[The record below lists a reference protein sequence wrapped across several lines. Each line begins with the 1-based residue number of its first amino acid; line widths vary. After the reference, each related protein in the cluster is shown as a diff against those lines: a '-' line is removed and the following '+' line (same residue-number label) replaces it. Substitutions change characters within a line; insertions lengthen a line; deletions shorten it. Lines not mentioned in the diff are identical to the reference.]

1 MPYFLN
7 VWPEGNGMGLGLG
20 KRLAL
25 LRQPHKLVCRIL
37 IVQQLSRSEV
47 GVTAEYERT
56 RSAGKLDPRVI
67 SARRQSRPAGEVGPR
82 IYRPSKILTEI
93 QNGSENK
100 VWVEC
105 TLWVPTFVTHPGG
118 ADVYPRSSL

>member
-7 VWPEGNGMGLGLG
+7 VWPEGNGLGLGLG

-37 IVQQLSRSEV
+37 IVQQFSRSEV

-67 SARRQSRPAGEVGPR
+67 SARRRSRPANLV
-82 IYRPSKILTEI
+82 
-93 QNGSENK
+93 Q
-100 VWVEC
+100 
-105 TLWVPTFVTHPGG
+105 
-118 ADVYPRSSL
+118 A